1 MGPTTGTGKRYDT
14 AISELWSGLART
26 LSQLDAAAAKPES
39 LDRDDSVT
47 ALRRLQYRLHRARE
61 DAFGL
66 RPPVGTETAHAELS
80 AALKDARDATA
91 EVAEVASIWGAEGA
105 EPLLYEWRGA
115 LFRVRLAR
123 LRLSQ
128 LNLAPPGSAPA
139 GQPEDARAGIG
150 RALASFLLAL
160 VGAVGFV
167 AGVTLTLRPVWV
179 ASLAAV
185 FGAILV
191 YRDA

>member
-1 MGPTTGTGKRYDT
+1 MGPSTGTGTRYDT

-26 LSQLDAAAAKPES
+26 LSELDVAASEPEVLDQDDAA
-39 LDRDDSVT
+39 T
-47 ALRRLQYRLHRARE
+47 ALRRLQYRLHLARE

-66 RPPVGTETAHAELS
+66 RPPAGAETAHAELS

-105 EPLLYEWRGA
+105 QPLLYEWRGA

-123 LRLSQ
+123 LRL
-128 LNLAPPGSAPA
+128 APA
-139 GQPEDARAGIG
+139 VLPPPSPADTARAEIG
-150 RALASFLLAL
+150 PALASFLLAL
-160 VGAVGFV
+160 LGAVGFV
-167 AGVTLTLRPVWV
+167 AGVTLELWPVWV
-179 ASLAAV
+179 GSLAAV

>member
-1 MGPTTGTGKRYDT
+1 MTGTGKRYDT
-14 AISELWSGLART
+14 AISELWTGLART
-26 LSQLDAAAAKPES
+26 LSELDAAASEPAS
-39 LDRDDSVT
+39 LDRDDSVA
-47 ALRRLQYRLHRARE
+47 ALRRLQYGLHRARE

-66 RPPVGTETAHAELS
+66 RPPPGAETAHAELS
-80 AALKDARDATA
+80 AALRDARDATA
-91 EVAEVASIWGAEGA
+91 EVAEAAAVWGTGGA

-123 LRLSQ
+123 LRLAQ
-128 LNLAPPGSAPA
+128 LNLAPSVSPPAAPLEA
-139 GQPEDARAGIG
+139 ARAGIG
-150 RALASFLLAL
+150 PALASFVLAL

-167 AGVTLTLRPVWV
+167 AGVTLALWPVWV

-191 YRDA
+191 YRDT

>member
-1 MGPTTGTGKRYDT
+1 MGPTTGTGTRYDT

-26 LSQLDAAAAKPES
+26 LSELDVAASEPDVLDQDAA
-39 LDRDDSVT
+39 

-66 RPPVGTETAHAELS
+66 RPPADAETAHAELS

-123 LRLSQ
+123 LRLAQ
-128 LNLAPPGSAPA
+128 LNLAPAVPPSPTEA
-139 GQPEDARAGIG
+139 ARAEIG
-150 RALASFLLAL
+150 PALASFLLAL
-160 VGAVGFV
+160 LGAVGFV
-167 AGVTLTLRPVWV
+167 AGVTLALWPVWV
-179 ASLAAV
+179 GSLAAV
-185 FGAILV
+185 FSAILV